1 MRVMWILKRILQIG
15 NNMNRRFNF
24 INFVNLKRNS
34 INGSSLLEVILYV
47 AILSTLVFGVAS
59 FINLISVARVK
70 NQTITEVSGQAV
82 QIIEAITR
90 VVQNAKSISNPS
102 TGEESSTLEVVD
114 FNNNPI
120 SIVFSGSDISIDRGS
135 GNINLNNSR
144 VTVNDFLFKNLSRP
158 GTPDI
163 IQVNFTLTYNTSS
176 LDYFYNYSKTYVTAI
191 SINK

>member
-15 NNMNRRFNF
+15 NSMNKTFKIFSF
-24 INFVNLKRNS
+24 IGLKRNS
-34 INGSSLLEVILYV
+34 INRSSLLEVILYV

-120 SIVFSGSDISIDRGS
+120 SIVFSGSDIGIDRGS